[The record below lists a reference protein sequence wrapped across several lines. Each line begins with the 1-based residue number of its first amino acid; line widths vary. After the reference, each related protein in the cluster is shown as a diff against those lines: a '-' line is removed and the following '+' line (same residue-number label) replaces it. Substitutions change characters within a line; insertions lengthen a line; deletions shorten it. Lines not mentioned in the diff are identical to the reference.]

1 MIETKLQEKIGI
13 LSFKRAKII
22 ADSRFGEKQKLKNKF
37 YQSVLEGHISIDKE
51 WVDESIIKSISDRL
65 QSSPDDKKREIIL
78 SIVNTYDITQPQVKD
93 ILAKYKKFI

>member
-37 YQSVLEGHISIDKE
+37 YQSILEGYISIDKE

-65 QSSPDDKKREIIL
+65 QSSSDDKKREIIL
-78 SIVNTYDITQPQVKD
+78 SIVNTYDITQPQVKE